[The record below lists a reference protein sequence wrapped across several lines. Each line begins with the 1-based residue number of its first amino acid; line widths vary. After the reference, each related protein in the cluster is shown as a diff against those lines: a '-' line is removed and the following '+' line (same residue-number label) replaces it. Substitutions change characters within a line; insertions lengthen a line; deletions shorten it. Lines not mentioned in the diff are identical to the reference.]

1 MADFEGP
8 GAITQAAPSIAASG
22 DVVNPGGTQP
32 AGFISGVGNVI
43 YEGGSVVAQAAPS
56 VAASGYCLNT
66 AGASAVEQP
75 VSVISV
81 TGNTGVFAQV
91 IITKSAGIMSGAGV
105 VVPAS
110 SVSPEQSAARASVA
124 TRRDMQLPRVPTN
137 TDPITQQWFNAIG
150 RIIDKYI
157 FGGDSSRLVS
167 ISDLVAGGIAD
178 RNGTGVTVPQG
189 NLTTPPKV
197 TRLTADGAL
206 ASIIIGW
213 VNPVFPNYS
222 HTELWRASIDD
233 IGQAVMIQQTPVES
247 YIDMVG
253 SGSTKYYWARAVSTA
268 GVKGDWS
275 AAAGVQGRTGFD
287 PTYVRDIMTA
297 AVWRAVTPYAA
308 YQYVRPTEPNGY
320 QYACIDGG
328 RTGGDEPTW
337 PTTVGNTVSDG
348 DIVWQCVAADARV
361 PFVVGTDPDGNPA
374 VFIDTA
380 YIEEATITSAKIFD
394 LNVDKLVAGALKANV
409 QLTSKLW
416 YGFEEHENSG
426 NEPGLWLGVAGDG
439 LPRMRLS
446 TGGPDLT
453 RKDFIFDGGNIE
465 LNNVKIRSGDDCS
478 FDDMTADSALVTRAQ
493 IGTLIAPNVVVV
505 SDYVAEA
512 GIGVDNPLIAMYYCF
527 PGGCWRTERSTSTR
541 LLVGNGHYRHY
552 GYHQTG
558 TYTSIVPYDNPDAG
572 TLYRARQK
580 RIGLTI
586 KVSANGIGRYS
597 VRNYRHHLDLYI
609 FDEYQS
615 LGFGLSYSDP
625 ARTTGVPSTYL
636 GKITI
641 PFETG
646 GYAAEKSLPVMQNT
660 GSGNVHVCDARVI
673 ASQIESTVRD
683 GNTGNTY
690 TAVTGSYVTFY
701 IDDDKEAFGYSMGR
715 RLKCA
720 VVYKV
725 DPWVGTKDDSDQFSY
740 IVIDMQVVSDLS
752 KGVARNDAIL

>member
-32 AGFISGVGNVI
+32 AGFISGVGNII

-66 AGASAVEQP
+66 AGTGAVTQP
-75 VSVISV
+75 AAAISG
-81 TGNTGVFAQV
+81 TGNTGVGAQAV
-91 IITKSAGIMSGAGV
+91 ITQAAGRMSGVGV
-105 VVPAS
+105 VRSVPS
-110 SVSPEQSAARASVA
+110 LTPEQLAARLAVAS
-124 TRRDMQLPRVPTN
+124 RRDMQLPRVPTN
-137 TDPITQQWFNAIG
+137 ADPVTQQWFNAIG

-157 FGGDSSRLVS
+157 LGGDSSRLVS

-178 RNGTGVTVPQG
+178 RNGTGVTIPQG

-197 TRLTADGAL
+197 TGLAADGAL

-268 GVKGDWS
+268 GVKGDWN

-287 PTYVRDIMTA
+287 PTYVRDIMTS
-297 AVWRAVTPYAA
+297 AVWQAVTPYAA

-328 RTGGDEPTW
+328 RTGGDEPAW

-348 DIVWQCVAADARV
+348 DIVWLCVAADARV

-465 LNNVKIRSGDDCS
+465 LNNVKIISGDDCS

-493 IGTLIAPNVVVV
+493 IGTLIAPEVVVA
-505 SDYVAEA
+505 SDYAAEA
-512 GIGVDNPLIAMYYCF
+512 GIGVDNPLIALYYCF
-527 PGGCWRTERSTSTR
+527 PGGCWKTETSTSAL

-558 TYTSIVPYDNPDAG
+558 TYTSIVPYDTPDDG
-572 TLYRARQK
+572 TWYRARAK
-580 RIGLTI
+580 KIGLTI
-586 KVSANGIGRYS
+586 KVSAVGIGGYPTSRYL
-597 VRNYRHHLDLYI
+597 NHLDVYI

-615 LGFGLSYSDP
+615 LGFGLSYSAP

-641 PFETG
+641 PFESG
-646 GYAAEKSLPVMQNT
+646 IAVDSLPVMQNT
-660 GSGNVHVCDARVI
+660 GSGDVHVCDVRVI
-673 ASQIESTVRD
+673 PAASYI
-683 GNTGNTY
+683 
-690 TAVTGSYVTFY
+690 TFY
-701 IDDDKEAFGYSMGR
+701 IDDDEEAFGYSMGR

-725 DPWVGTKDDSDQFSY
+725 DPWVGTKDDNDTYST
-740 IVIDMQVVSDLS
+740 IRIDMQMVSDIS
-752 KGVARNDAIL
+752 ESVARSDAIL